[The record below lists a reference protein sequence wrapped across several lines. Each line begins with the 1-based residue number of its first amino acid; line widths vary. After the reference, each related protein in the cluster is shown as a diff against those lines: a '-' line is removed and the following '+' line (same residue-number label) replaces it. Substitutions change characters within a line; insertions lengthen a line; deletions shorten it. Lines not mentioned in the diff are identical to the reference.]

1 MERPPQINDSGAPT
15 ADSGNG
21 LAAILLIAGM
31 SFPLQLEQVSS
42 RMPISAIRYWR
53 EAYCCH
59 KNRFPAANAGKL
71 SDKNVWAFRCKF
83 FAADALCIGI
93 GHIFFLKP
101 LKPVFCYEQVP
112 FKLEIE
118 I

>member
-1 MERPPQINDSGAPT
+1 MERPPQITDRGDPT

-31 SFPLQLEQVSS
+31 SFPLQFEQVSS
-42 RMPISAIRYWR
+42 GMPISVIRYWR
-53 EAYCCH
+53 EAYCHH

-71 SDKNVWAFRCKF
+71 SDKNVWAFRYQF
-83 FAADALCIGI
+83 FALDALCIGI

-101 LKPVFCYEQVP
+101 LKTVFRYEQVP
-112 FKLEIE
+112 FKFEIE